1 MSAPIEITLS
11 DALYKRA
18 EQLARQQRRNIPDA
32 LTTLLEHTLPPLEQ
46 VSAAVIDEEVE
57 REREAY
63 LRLHPQLLAQYANE
77 YVAIYGGEL
86 VDHDADKHALFQRID
101 EHYPDKFV
109 LMRQVQQQADPEY
122 RFVSARLEP

>member
-32 LTTLLEHTLPPLEQ
+32 LTTLLENTLPPLEQ

-101 EHYPDKFV
+101 ERYPDKFV

-122 RFVSARLEP
+122 RFVSTRLEP